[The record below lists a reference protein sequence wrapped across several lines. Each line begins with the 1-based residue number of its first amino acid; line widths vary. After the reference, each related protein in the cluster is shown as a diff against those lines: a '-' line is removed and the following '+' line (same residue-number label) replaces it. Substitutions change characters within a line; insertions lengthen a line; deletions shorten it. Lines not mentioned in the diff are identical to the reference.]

1 MPAKANF
8 RGRAALDDDC
18 RLDDDCCL
26 LHDEW
31 EDLADEEGVTRLPAL
46 QFSDFVLLDPDGA
59 SAASDWTELGSL
71 EFDIR
76 SLASD
81 LTAEA
86 DDGQR
91 FRGVSQ
97 PVGAQR
103 SARRSSSVPQDR
115 ATAKEPLVHK
125 QLRRLLRDRYSLLAA
140 AGSSVAELQQLLAVK
155 MRQETRRERLDQYRE
170 SSLMRARAYR
180 AERSAKASAT

>member
-1 MPAKANF
+1 MPAKADF

-26 LHDEW
+26 HNEW
-31 EDLADEEGVTRLPAL
+31 DDFADEECVPQLPAL
-46 QFSDFVLLDPDGA
+46 QFSDFLLLNPDGTA
-59 SAASDWTELGSL
+59 SAPDWTEVD
-71 EFDIR
+71 FDVR

-81 LTAEA
+81 LTAE

-91 FRGVSQ
+91 FRGASQ

-103 SARRSSSVPQDR
+103 SSRGSSSVPHDR

-125 QLRRLLRDRYSLLAA
+125 QLRRLLRDRHSLLAA
-140 AGSSVAELQQLLAVK
+140 AGSSVPELQQLLAVK
-155 MRQETRRERLDQYRE
+155 MRQEARRERLDQYRE

>member
-26 LHDEW
+26 HDEW
-31 EDLADEEGVTRLPAL
+31 DDFADQEWVPQLPAL
-46 QFSDFVLLDPDGA
+46 QVSDFLLLNPDGTA
-59 SAASDWTELGSL
+59 SASDWTEVD
-71 EFDIR
+71 FDVR
-76 SLASD
+76 SKASD
-81 LTAEA
+81 LTAE
-86 DDGQR
+86 DDGR

-103 SARRSSSVPQDR
+103 SARRSSSGPQDR

-125 QLRRLLRDRYSLLAA
+125 QLRRLLRDRYSLFAS
-140 AGSSVAELQQLLAVK
+140 AGSSVPELQQLLAVK
-155 MRQETRRERLDQYRE
+155 MRQEARRERLDQYRE
-170 SSLMRARAYR
+170 SSLKRARAYS
-180 AERSAKASAT
+180 AERSAKASPT

>member
-1 MPAKANF
+1 MPAKADF

-18 RLDDDCCL
+18 TLDDDCCL
-26 LHDEW
+26 HNEW
-31 EDLADEEGVTRLPAL
+31 DDFADQECVPQLPAL
-46 QFSDFVLLDPDGA
+46 QFSDFLLLKPDGIA
-59 SAASDWTELGSL
+59 SASDWTEVD
-71 EFDIR
+71 FDVR

-81 LTAEA
+81 LE
-86 DDGQR
+86 DDSQR
-91 FRGVSQ
+91 FRGASQ

-103 SARRSSSVPQDR
+103 SARRSSSVPHDR

>member
-1 MPAKANF
+1 MPTKADF

-26 LHDEW
+26 HNDW
-31 EDLADEEGVTRLPAL
+31 DDLADQECVPQLPAL
-46 QFSDFVLLDPDGA
+46 QFSDFLPRNPDGTA
-59 SAASDWTELGSL
+59 SASDWTEA
-71 EFDIR
+71 DVDVR

-81 LTAEA
+81 LE

-103 SARRSSSVPQDR
+103 SARRSSSVPHDR
-115 ATAKEPLVHK
+115 ATAKEHLVHK
-125 QLRRLLRDRYSLLAA
+125 QLRRLLRDQYSLLAA
-140 AGSSVAELQQLLAVK
+140 AGSSVPELQQLLAVK
-155 MRQETRRERLDQYRE
+155 VRQEARRERLEQYRE

-180 AERSAKASAT
+180 AERSAKVSAT

>member
-31 EDLADEEGVTRLPAL
+31 EDLADEECVPRLPAL
-46 QFSDFVLLDPDGA
+46 QFSDFLLPDPDGA
-59 SAASDWTELGSL
+59 SSASDWTEL
-71 EFDIR
+71 EFDVR

-91 FRGVSQ
+91 FRGISQ

-125 QLRRLLRDRYSLLAA
+125 QLRRLLRDRHSLLAA
-140 AGSSVAELQQLLAVK
+140 AGSSVPELQQLLAVK
-155 MRQETRRERLDQYRE
+155 MRQEARRERLDQYRE